1 VPITGNV
8 GTVGTI
14 VPTMVAAA
22 QMAADA
28 FRMENVKESET
39 PTSIIVM
46 AATPAQGGNIAL
58 MGADAHLVDQL
69 NAATAKRFVS
79 PVQNAQVAAAALQ
92 KVRMIAEMEGIARP
106 EVIAFQEAAARK
118 WALYC
123 VKNKT
128 VVATM
133 SAPQIHIV

>member
-1 VPITGNV
+1 
-8 GTVGTI
+8 
-14 VPTMVAAA
+14 MVAAA

-92 KVRMIAEMEGIARP
+92 KGIARP